1 MATRLTGG
9 CLCGEIRFAASAEP
23 LSTLACHCAD
33 CQRYIGGAPAYQ
45 MAFKREAVAIE
56 QGEPR
61 RFVKTADSGHTIT
74 RLFCGNCGTPLFTDL
89 SKLPGLM
96 IVNAGAL
103 DDPTHFKLSAHIF
116 AASAPPWHHFEPD
129 IPRHDG
135 DFPRRPA
142 TT

>member
-1 MATRLTGG
+1 MRLTGG
-9 CLCGEIRFAASAEP
+9 CLCGEIRFAASAAP
-23 LSTLACHCAD
+23 LSAIACHCKD

-45 MAFKREAVAIE
+45 LAFRRDAITAE
-56 QGEPR
+56 SGDPR

-74 RLFCGNCGTPLFTDL
+74 RMFCGTCGAPLFTDL
-89 SKLPGLM
+89 SKLPNLM

-103 DDPTHFKLSAHIF
+103 DDQTQVKLTAHIF
-116 AASAPPWHHFEPD
+116 AASAPHWHQFEPG

-142 TT
+142 AG